1 MSKSHIKSR
10 KITREMAQTDSL
22 HEPLG
27 NFTDSGT
34 NKTKYFC
41 LFVSTAI
48 LHDSAFLS
56 LLDKINKEKVLF
68 WFVE

>member
-27 NFTDSGT
+27 NFTDSGV
-34 NKTKYFC
+34 KQCKY
-41 LFVSTAI
+41 
-48 LHDSAFLS
+48 LHFIANRGNSG
-56 LLDKINKEKVLF
+56 DKGKER
-68 WFVE
+68 